1 MSMVNIDYGNASINE
16 SLKDKN
22 VLIFG
27 GGSGIGLETAIQAT
41 AAGANVIIVGRDRER
56 TKRVADQYGFSGWR
70 VADVTDPEAIRL
82 ALSTIDVVDHLIML
96 SGTFSLGKVLEAD
109 VSLLRQAYEERV
121 WSIVHV
127 LRTLGDKLASEASV
141 TLVSGALT
149 HRPDGNGTAII
160 TSACAAVEVLG
171 RGLALE
177 LAPRRVNVLAPG
189 PVNTPL
195 LYKSFGDA
203 RDSWAEV
210 IEANHPLHRFGTAG
224 EAASAAMFLMTN
236 QYMNG
241 AVLNIDG
248 GSRL

>member
-1 MSMVNIDYGNASINE
+1 MSLVKNDSGSTLTNE
-16 SLKDKN
+16 SLKDKS

-27 GGSGIGLETAIQAT
+27 GGSGIGLETALRAM

-56 TKRVADQYGFSGWR
+56 TKQMAEEHGFSGWR

-82 ALSTIDVVDHLIML
+82 ALSTVDVVDHLIML
-96 SGTFSLGKVLEAD
+96 SGTFALGKILEAD
-109 VSLLRQAYEERV
+109 VSLLRQAYEERI
-121 WSIVHV
+121 WAIVHV
-127 LRTLGDKLASEASV
+127 LRTLGNKLASDASV

-177 LAPRRVNVLAPG
+177 LAPRRVNILAPG
-189 PVNTPL
+189 PINTPL
-195 LYKSFGDA
+195 LYKSVGDA
-203 RDSWAEV
+203 RDAWAEV
-210 IEANHPLHRFGTAG
+210 IEANHPLHRFGTPG